1 MSVLPNA
8 KTPIDRCEHKSLHT
22 RTMLAKFQD
31 VPALNGLAAK
41 LETATK
47 LLLATQDA
55 YDAKVKALI
64 VLRVEVK
71 FTDLLA
77 DRAIRIALKRAEIED
92 GKAGGKIV
100 SMLFPSGSTPIIKPV
115 GGTQVQEMRALEG
128 RYAEVGGI
136 YPAAAD
142 EGQKIEALRV
152 RYEQALDAR
161 RMGMEAAAQA
171 RAARNLAKEEF
182 LDVFAEIA
190 NRIKAAFPRDKA
202 TQDLFFLKDKVAA
215 DDGDADDEASGSDT
229 DGEP

>member
-8 KTPIDRCEHKSLHT
+8 KTPIDKCEHKSLHT
-22 RTMLAKFQD
+22 RTMLTKFQD
-31 VPALNGLAAK
+31 VPALDGLAAK
-41 LETATK
+41 LEAATS

-55 YDAKVKALI
+55 YNARVKALI
-64 VLRVEVK
+64 VVRVEVK

-77 DRAIRIALKRAEIED
+77 DRAVRLSLKRAEIED
-92 GKAGGKIV
+92 GKPGGKIV

-115 GGTQVQEMRALEG
+115 GSTQVQEMRALEG
-128 RYAEVGGI
+128 RYAEVGGM
-136 YPAAAD
+136 YPAAVD
-142 EGQKIEALRV
+142 EAQKITTLRI

-161 RMGMEAAAQA
+161 RMGMESAAQA

-182 LDVFAEIA
+182 LDVFAEVA

-215 DDGDADDEASGSDT
+215 DDGDTDDADSGDDTGEA
-229 DGEP
+229 